1 MQKIVYAFDAIGAWV
16 IQFLTGLGSCIYFIG
31 RTIKT
36 AMKTHLK
43 VHELFVQMRRIG
55 IDSSSIIFLSSLS
68 SGFALALQT
77 YAGLS
82 RIGSEEMLGVVVA
95 WGMTRELGPVLTA
108 LMVAGRSGSAIAAE
122 IGTMKISEQIDALRT
137 LRINTFQYLIIPR
150 ILAGTLI
157 MPFLTML
164 AMFFGILGGYLYT
177 RTNLLMN
184 PDSYVANIRSYLMLG
199 DIMGGLIKSSF
210 FGCILTTVGCYQG
223 LYASGGARGV
233 GYATTKSVVLGCI
246 LVLIANYF
254 LSTLLF
260 KAGL

>member
-1 MQKIVYAFDAIGAWV
+1 MNVFELPGAWIIRSIKGVGACV
-16 IQFLTGLGSCIYFIG
+16 IFLG
-31 RTIKT
+31 RTFKT
-36 AMKTHLK
+36 VLMTPLK
-43 VHELFVQMRRIG
+43 VHELFVQMRSIG

-95 WGMTRELGPVLTA
+95 WGMTRELGPVLTG

-122 IGTMKISEQIDALRT
+122 IGTMKITEQIDALRT
-137 LRINTFQYLIIPR
+137 LRINTFRYLIVPR

-184 PDSYVANIRSYLMLG
+184 PDSYVTNIRSYLMLG
-199 DIMGGLIKSSF
+199 DIVGGLIKSSF
-210 FGCILTTVGCYQG
+210 FGFIFTTVGCYNG
-223 LYASGGARGV
+223 LYAKGGARGV
-233 GYATTKSVVLGCI
+233 GYATTNSVVISSI
-246 LVLIANYF
+246 LILIGNYF
-254 LSTLLF
+254 LSSILF

>member
-1 MQKIVYAFDAIGAWV
+1 MVFDLIGSWV
-16 IQFLTGLGSCIYFIG
+16 IHFLTGIGSSVYFIG

-36 AMKTHLK
+36 AYQTPLRK
-43 VHELFVQMRRIG
+43 HELFVQMRRIG

-122 IGTMKISEQIDALRT
+122 IGTMKITEQIDALRT
-137 LRINTFQYLIIPR
+137 LRINTFNYLIIPR
-150 ILAGTLI
+150 IAAGTLI

-184 PDSYVANIRSYLMLG
+184 PDSYVANIRSYLMIT
-199 DIMGGLIKSSF
+199 DIAGGLIKSCF
-210 FGCILTTVGCYQG
+210 FGFILTTVGCYQG

-233 GYATTKSVVLGCI
+233 GYATTKSVVLGSTI
-246 LVLIANYF
+246 ILIANYF
-254 LSTLLF
+254 LSSLLF